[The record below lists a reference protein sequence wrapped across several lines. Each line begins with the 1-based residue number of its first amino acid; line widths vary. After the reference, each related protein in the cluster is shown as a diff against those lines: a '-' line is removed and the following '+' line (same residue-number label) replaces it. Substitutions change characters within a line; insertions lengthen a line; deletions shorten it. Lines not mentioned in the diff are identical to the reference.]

1 MSPIDLPLRGSESPL
16 PPAAPP
22 YVNEEPNLTMV
33 LRGLDEAEDETR
45 EAVAA
50 AYEQQA
56 LHSDEPE
63 EALDDIDF
71 TEGEEESAAPEL
83 AAMHLEIVPDDA
95 E

>member
-1 MSPIDLPLRGSESPL
+1 MTPIDIPIRGSDSPL

-22 YVNEEPNLTMV
+22 YVNEEPSLTMV
-33 LRGLDEAEDETR
+33 LQGLDEAEDETR

-56 LHSDEPE
+56 LRIDEPE
-63 EALDDIDF
+63 ETLDDIDF
-71 TEGEEESAAPEL
+71 IEGEQESASPEL
-83 AAMHLEIVPDDA
+83 AAMHLELIPDDQ

>member
-1 MSPIDLPLRGSESPL
+1 MTPIDSPIRASESPL

-33 LRGLDEAEDETR
+33 LQGLDEAEDETR

-56 LHSDEPE
+56 LRSDEPE

-71 TEGEEESAAPEL
+71 IEGEQESGSPEL
-83 AAMHLEIVPDDA
+83 AAMHLELVPEDED
-95 E
+95 

>member
-1 MSPIDLPLRGSESPL
+1 MTPIDSPIRASESPL

-33 LRGLDEAEDETR
+33 LQGLDEAEDETR

-56 LHSDEPE
+56 LLSDEPE
-63 EALDDIDF
+63 ETLDDIDF
-71 TEGEEESAAPEL
+71 TEGEQESAPPEL
-83 AAMHLEIVPDDA
+83 AAMHLELVPEDQ